1 MNPQIKQQ
9 ANPQVNPQKRRLL
22 TALAGW
28 GAWGASGAFT
38 LLGAARRTAQAQQQ
52 NTPVRLGF
60 SIARTGIFANAA
72 PSQLNSYNL
81 WKDTLNAAGGLVIGN
96 SGGNSSNGN
105 NRRPVEFVIYDDQS
119 NPVQAA
125 RIYERLITQDKV
137 DLLLAPWGTSIH
149 AAIAPVLERFK
160 FPMVGNSAA
169 STKLRDLK
177 PGHIWFVTAAFPD
190 RVAIELAAMLKAHGF
205 QSVALLA
212 NVLPYSK
219 ELKNFLEPAL
229 KAQDIKILVNI
240 EYPPDIKDMTVQLAQ
255 VKRTNPQAVLSL
267 SYPNDSAL
275 YVRQAKELGLTQT
288 FHFLQI
294 GPGMG
299 FFPKLL
305 GQAANGIVTM
315 GHWSPSR
322 NPQSAAFNAAYT
334 SRWGES
340 PDYLDSAESY
350 VSVQILEQAV
360 ARAGLDKA
368 ALRET
373 IASQTF
379 DTIFGAVKF
388 TGVENLS
395 TPTGL
400 LQIQGDATQTIWP
413 QGVPGQMPFQPKTA
427 W

>member
-1 MNPQIKQQ
+1 MQARNPQ
-9 ANPQVNPQKRRLL
+9 RLL
-22 TALAGW
+22 TTLA
-28 GAWGASGAFT
+28 AT
-38 LLGAARRTAQAQQQ
+38 LLAAVTLTLGGLTGQMARAQQATQ
-52 NTPVRLGF
+52 QAAPIRLGF

-72 PSQLNSYNL
+72 PSQLNAYNL
-81 WKDTLNAAGGLVIGN
+81 WKDAVNAAGGLEIGG
-96 SGGNSSNGN
+96 SG
-105 NRRPVEFVIYDDQS
+105 RRPVEFVIYDDQS

-177 PGHIWFVTAAFPD
+177 PGYIWFVTAAFPD
-190 RVAIELAAMLKAHGF
+190 RVAIELAAMLKAHGY
-205 QSVALLA
+205 QSVALLV

-219 ELKNFLEPAL
+219 ELKNYLEPAL
-229 KAQDIKILVNI
+229 KAQGIQILVNV
-240 EYPPDIKDMTVQLAQ
+240 EYPPDIKDMTVQLSQ
-255 VKRTNPQAVLSL
+255 VKRVNPQAVLSL

-294 GPGMG
+294 GPGMS

-305 GQAANGIVTM
+305 GEAARGIVTM

-322 NPQSAAFNAAYT
+322 NPQSAAFNQAYAQ
-334 SRWGES
+334 RWGES

-360 ARAGLDKA
+360 ARAGLDKM
-368 ALRET
+368 ALREV

-400 LQIQGDATQTIWP
+400 LQIQANGTQSIWP
-413 QGVPGQMPFQPKTA
+413 DSVPGHVPFQPKTA

>member
-1 MNPQIKQQ
+1 MQARNPYRLLVILAAALVAAATLTLGGLTGQTAWAQQ
-9 ANPQVNPQKRRLL
+9 ATSDANPI
-22 TALAGW
+22 
-28 GAWGASGAFT
+28 
-38 LLGAARRTAQAQQQ
+38 
-52 NTPVRLGF
+52 RLGF

-72 PSQLNSYNL
+72 PSQLNAYNL
-81 WKDTLNAAGGLVIGN
+81 WKDAVNAAGGLDV
-96 SGGNSSNGN
+96 GGAGK
-105 NRRPVEFVIYDDQS
+105 RPIEFVIYDDQS

-177 PGHIWFVTAAFPD
+177 PGYIWFVTAAFPD
-190 RVAIELAAMLKAHGF
+190 RVAVELAAMLKAHGY

-219 ELKNFLEPAL
+219 ELKNYLEPAL
-229 KAQDIKILVNI
+229 KAQGIQILVNV
-240 EYPPDIKDMTVQLAQ
+240 EYPPDIKDMTVQLSQ
-255 VKRTNPQAVLSL
+255 VKQANPQAVLSL

-288 FHFLQI
+288 LHFLQI
-294 GPGMG
+294 GPGMS

-322 NPQSAAFNAAYT
+322 NPQSAAFNQAYEQ
-334 SRWGES
+334 RWGES

-368 ALRET
+368 TLRAV

-379 DTIFGAVKF
+379 DTIFGEVKF
-388 TGVENLS
+388 TGVENQS

-400 LQIQGDATQTIWP
+400 LQIQANGTQSIWP
-413 QGVPGQMPFQPKTA
+413 DFVPGRMPFQPKTI

>member
-1 MNPQIKQQ
+1 MKTGPQQ
-9 ANPQVNPQKRRLL
+9 PQKRRLL
-22 TALAGW
+22 QALAVLTW
-28 GAWGASGAFT
+28 MTT
-38 LLGAARRTAQAQQQ
+38 LLVGPTAQAQQAA
-52 NTPVRLGF
+52 PVRLGF

-72 PSQLNSYNL
+72 PSQLNAYL
-81 WKDTLNAAGGLVIGN
+81 DIGGTGK
-96 SGGNSSNGN
+96 
-105 NRRPVEFVIYDDQS
+105 RPIEFVIYDDQS
-119 NPVQAA
+119 SPVQAA

-177 PGHIWFVTAAFPD
+177 PGYIWFVTAAFPD
-190 RVAIELAAMLKAHGF
+190 RVAKALATMLKANGY

-219 ELKNFLEPAL
+219 ELKNYLEPAL
-229 KAQDIKILVNI
+229 KEQGINILINI

-255 VKRTNPQAVLSL
+255 VKRANPQAVLSL

-275 YVRQAKELGLTQT
+275 YVRQAKELGLLQT

-294 GPGMG
+294 GPGMS

-305 GQAANGIVTM
+305 GEAANGIVTM

-322 NPQSAAFNAAYT
+322 NPPSAAFNAAYVQ
-334 SRWGES
+334 RWGES

-360 ARAGLDKA
+360 ARAGLDKTR
-368 ALRET
+368 LREVIST
-373 IASQTF
+373 QSF
-379 DTIFGAVKF
+379 ETIFGSVTF

-400 LQIQGDATQTIWP
+400 LQIQGQATQTIWP
-413 QGVPGQMPFQPKTA
+413 PGVQGQRPFQPKTA